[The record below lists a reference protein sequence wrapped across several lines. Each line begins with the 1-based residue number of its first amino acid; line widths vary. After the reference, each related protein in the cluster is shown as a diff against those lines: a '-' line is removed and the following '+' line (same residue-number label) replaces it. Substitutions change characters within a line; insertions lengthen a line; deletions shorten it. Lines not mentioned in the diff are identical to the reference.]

1 MPASSSSF
9 GPNCWLWSG
18 KKNERYA
25 FSVWSA
31 QIVSE
36 AQKKKTQCCTFPSGC
51 FLLADISFTIL
62 GICLLLV
69 KKKWVMVGLRKMEQD
84 TSILQNLQTYSE
96 TSAMCLCLSL
106 TQSMSSSFSRACF
119 SEPSL
124 DLYLATNITTLLASA
139 MWEFYTFKNYYMMP

>member
-18 KKNERYA
+18 KKWKICI
-25 FSVWSA
+25 FSMKCTDRQWSTKEENSVLYLP
-31 QIVSE
+31 IW
-36 AQKKKTQCCTFPSGC
+36 
-51 FLLADISFTIL
+51 
-62 GICLLLV
+62 LLLV
-69 KKKWVMVGLRKMEQD
+69 GRYFLYHLGDLPIVSKKKWVMVGLRKMEQD